1 MTRFTVL
8 LFTSLFVLAAC
19 NGGDK
24 SNGNSPEIP
33 DNSASP
39 VQAISYSITKQY
51 PHDATSFTQGLV
63 VYKGKLY
70 EGTGNEGFSKLM
82 EVELTTGKAVKSIS
96 LDKKYFGE
104 GITILNDTVY
114 QLTWKN
120 NVVFVYTLPDFKKV
134 KEFPIGTQ
142 GWGITTD
149 GKDLIVSDGTSNLY
163 FYEPATFELLR
174 TQSVRFNG
182 ELSFN
187 LNELEY
193 INGYVYANQWQAP
206 YIYKIDPANGSIVGQ
221 MNLQDTWNNIRK
233 DAPNADVPNGIAY
246 DTDTKK
252 TYITGKWWPSLYEIE
267 FSH

>member
-1 MTRFTVL
+1 MRYTVL
-8 LFTSLFVLAAC
+8 LFTVLFFLAAC

-24 SNGNSPEIP
+24 SNGNEPQTP
-33 DNSASP
+33 DNSSSP
-39 VQAISYSITKQY
+39 VQALNYSIVKQY
-51 PHDATSFTQGLV
+51 PHDITSFTQGLV
-63 VYKGKLY
+63 IYKGKLY

-82 EVELTTGKAVKSIS
+82 EVDINTGKAIKSVS
-96 LDKKYFGE
+96 LDAKYFGE
-104 GITILNDTVY
+104 GIAVLNDTVY

-120 NVVFVYTLPDFKKV
+120 KVVFVYTLPDFKKV
-134 KEFPIGTQ
+134 KEFPIGTE
-142 GWGITTD
+142 GWGITTN

-163 FYEPATFELLR
+163 FYEPSTFELLR

-206 YIYKIDPANGSIVGQ
+206 YIYKIDPSNGSIVGQ
-221 MNLQDTWNNIRK
+221 MNLQDIWNNVRK

-246 DTDTKK
+246 DADTKK